1 MYGLTRR
8 MLLAA
13 FPLFSLLAVCTARA
27 APDVATA
34 LAHGDG
40 RQVFEQILNLNSRQ
54 SPARERRSTN
64 PPRYLLYVYKNFEK
78 RLEEDSE
85 LQADQS
91 DPQPDQPGIEGAQ
104 TIFRIR
110 TFSPDPGTSKVQT
123 GFLNFRLADL
133 EEMPTYVELVLTRRS
148 RSSPDYP
155 LRVAVH
161 EIDKDG
167 KVREEALEWKILRA
181 SKLKKRG
188 YDVFRVAK
196 SVKTWLTRTHAQ
208 EVSDI
213 GFQIRV
219 TTRHG
224 SDLGPHVLRDLYQLS
239 PGSRG
244 PALMLYFGLD
254 RPELL
259 HRRKSKDRKQ
269 KDSRDE
275 RSTPE
280 TQTSGAEAHLED
292 TSTATDDSPPHVG
305 KITGQDTPGKD
316 AAHRTRRDARG
327 DCRLREWQVDFADLQ
342 WNGWIVHPT
351 GYKAN
356 YCAGTCPTPLISK
369 HLNASNHA
377 FLRNLIRQAKPSKHH
392 SVPKPCCTPTKLSPI
407 SVLYREKTGAY
418 VVQKMNSMR
427 AEACGCL

>member
-1 MYGLTRR
+1 MYRFTRS

-13 FPLFSLLAVCTARA
+13 FPLFSLLAVCTSRA
-27 APDVATA
+27 APAA
-34 LAHGDG
+34 SAAGEG
-40 RQVFEQILNLNSRQ
+40 RQVFERILNLGSSEQ
-54 SPARERRSTN
+54 PARERRSAT

-78 RLEEDSE
+78 RLEEDSD
-85 LQADQS
+85 LQAGQS
-91 DPQPDQPGIEGAQ
+91 APHPDQPGMEGAQ

-110 TFSPDPGTSKVQT
+110 TFSPEPGTSKVHS

-133 EEMPTYVELVLTRRS
+133 DRKEMPTYVELVLTRRS

-167 KVREEALEWKILRA
+167 KVREEALEWKTLRA

-196 SVKTWLTRTHAQ
+196 SVKTWMTRRHAQ
-208 EVSDI
+208 DVSDI

-219 TTRHG
+219 TTRSG
-224 SDLGPHVLRDLYQLS
+224 SDLGPRVLRDLYQLS
-239 PGSRG
+239 HGSRG
-244 PALMLYFGLD
+244 PALMLYYGLD

-259 HRRKSKDRKQ
+259 HRRKSKAKDRKQ
-269 KDSRDE
+269 RDSQKGR
-275 RSTPE
+275 PE
-280 TQTSGAEAHLED
+280 AQTSEVHLED
-292 TSTATDDSPPHVG
+292 TSTGAN
-305 KITGQDTPGKD
+305 DTVLHTVQTSED
-316 AAHRTRRDARG
+316 ASQRTRREAQARG
-327 DCRLREWQVDFADLQ
+327 DCRLREWQVNFADLQ

-356 YCAGTCPTPLISK
+356 YCAGTCPTPLIAK

-392 SVPKPCCTPTKLSPI
+392 SVPKPCCAPTKLSPI

-427 AEACGCL
+427 AEACGCV